1 MDRPLLHI
9 ISHTDLDGV
18 AAAALAWHVK
28 GGRVAR
34 VSLTGYGEVDALILE
49 TLASGK
55 EPLVL
60 DLFCQKEQT
69 IDEVDRLYDEARPP
83 FLFDHHKSTFER
95 YGNRKWAVIDT
106 NYCGALVYWNWMS
119 ERAQDSRTKE
129 ALARLEPV
137 VRIANDRDLWLGQIP
152 ESRLWQALVTMCGH
166 WGMFARLAANPSA
179 ELTPEEFD
187 GASEFTERQEA
198 RFAEAKE
205 HIWRHGSE
213 LAFLCDGILEYGDV
227 SDFCGL
233 LLDRD
238 ENPPE
243 VAAVAARRLG
253 GDWAVSMRSPRRPR
267 GARPRAA
274 EGRQKGARR
283 RTRRRFGAIFPAQLH
298 SGADARFHT
307 RGYKGR
313 EGAQRGAEGDAR
325 RPFQRAGLE

>member
-129 ALARLEPV
+129 ALARLEPI
-137 VRIANDRDLWLGQIP
+137 VRIANDRDEPFVAG
-152 ESRLWQALVTMCGH
+152 
-166 WGMFARLAANPSA
+166 ARHDVRPL
-179 ELTPEEFD
+179 
-187 GASEFTERQEA
+187 
-198 RFAEAKE
+198 
-205 HIWRHGSE
+205 
-213 LAFLCDGILEYGDV
+213 GDV
-227 SDFCGL
+227 
-233 LLDRD
+233 R
-238 ENPPE
+238 
-243 VAAVAARRLG
+243 AARGEPER
-253 GDWAVSMRSPRRPR
+253 
-267 GARPRAA
+267 
-274 EGRQKGARR
+274 
-283 RTRRRFGAIFPAQLH
+283 
-298 SGADARFHT
+298 GADAR
-307 RGYKGR
+307 GV
-313 EGAQRGAEGDAR
+313 
-325 RPFQRAGLE
+325 

>member
-129 ALARLEPV
+129 ALARLEPI

-152 ESRLWQALVTMCGH
+152 ESRLWQ
-166 WGMFARLAANPSA
+166 
-179 ELTPEEFD
+179 E
-187 GASEFTERQEA
+187 
-198 RFAEAKE
+198 
-205 HIWRHGSE
+205 
-213 LAFLCDGILEYGDV
+213 
-227 SDFCGL
+227 
-233 LLDRD
+233 
-238 ENPPE
+238 
-243 VAAVAARRLG
+243 
-253 GDWAVSMRSPRRPR
+253 R
-267 GARPRAA
+267 GAD
-274 EGRQKGARR
+274 ARGV
-283 RTRRRFGAIFPAQLH
+283 RRRFGVHGA
-298 SGADARFHT
+298 SGGALR
-307 RGYKGR
+307 RG
-313 EGAQRGAEGDAR
+313 EGAYMEARRGAGLPLRRDSRIRRRFRLLRPAAR
-325 RPFQRAGLE
+325 P

>member
-129 ALARLEPV
+129 ALARLEPI

-205 HIWRHGSE
+205 HIWRHGAE

-238 ENPPE
+238 DNPPE

-253 GDWAVSMRSPRRPR
+253 GDWAVSMRSRDGLAGRVLAASR
-267 GARPRAA
+267 GASS
-274 EGRQKGARR
+274 
-283 RTRRRFGAIFPAQLH
+283 H
-298 SGADARFHT
+298 C
-307 RGYKGR
+307 
-313 EGAQRGAEGDAR
+313 
-325 RPFQRAGLE
+325 

>member
-95 YGNRKWAVIDT
+95 YGKSTFERYGNRKWAVIDT

-129 ALARLEPV
+129 ALARLEPI

-179 ELTPEEFD
+179 ELTPEELFSNTATFPTSAACCSTATKIRPRWRPSPRAGSAATGPYRCAAATASR
-187 GASEFTERQEA
+187 GASSR
-198 RFAEAKE
+198 
-205 HIWRHGSE
+205 
-213 LAFLCDGILEYGDV
+213 C
-227 SDFCGL
+227 
-233 LLDRD
+233 
-238 ENPPE
+238 
-243 VAAVAARRLG
+243 
-253 GDWAVSMRSPRRPR
+253 
-267 GARPRAA
+267 
-274 EGRQKGARR
+274 
-283 RTRRRFGAIFPAQLH
+283 
-298 SGADARFHT
+298 
-307 RGYKGR
+307 
-313 EGAQRGAEGDAR
+313 
-325 RPFQRAGLE
+325 

>member
-129 ALARLEPV
+129 ALARLEPI

-187 GASEFTERQEA
+187 GASGGAFRRGEGAYLEA
-198 RFAEAKE
+198 RLGA
-205 HIWRHGSE
+205 
-213 LAFLCDGILEYGDV
+213 
-227 SDFCGL
+227 GL
-233 LLDRD
+233 PLRRDSRIRRRFRLLR
-238 ENPPE
+238 P
-243 VAAVAARRLG
+243 AARPRRKSARGGGGRRAQARRRLG
-253 GDWAVSMRSPRRPR
+253 RIDAQPRRPR

-274 EGRQKGARR
+274 EGRQKSPRR
-283 RTRRRFGAIFPAQLH
+283 RTRRRLSALFPAQLH
-298 SGADARFHT
+298 AGADARLHP
-307 RGYKGR
+307 RGHKGR
-313 EGAQRGAEGDAR
+313 EGAQRSAEGDAR
-325 RPFQRAGLE
+325 RPLQRAGIG

>member
-106 NYCGALVYWNWMS
+106 NYWT
-119 ERAQDSRTKE
+119 RTT
-129 ALARLEPV
+129 AARSST
-137 VRIANDRDLWLGQIP
+137 G
-152 ESRLWQALVTMCGH
+152 TGC
-166 WGMFARLAANPSA
+166 PSA
-179 ELTPEEFD
+179 
-187 GASEFTERQEA
+187 
-198 RFAEAKE
+198 
-205 HIWRHGSE
+205 
-213 LAFLCDGILEYGDV
+213 
-227 SDFCGL
+227 
-233 LLDRD
+233 
-238 ENPPE
+238 
-243 VAAVAARRLG
+243 
-253 GDWAVSMRSPRRPR
+253 
-267 GARPRAA
+267 
-274 EGRQKGARR
+274 R
-283 RTRRRFGAIFPAQLH
+283 RTRGRR
-298 SGADARFHT
+298 RRW
-307 RGYKGR
+307 RGLSR
-313 EGAQRGAEGDAR
+313 
-325 RPFQRAGLE
+325 L